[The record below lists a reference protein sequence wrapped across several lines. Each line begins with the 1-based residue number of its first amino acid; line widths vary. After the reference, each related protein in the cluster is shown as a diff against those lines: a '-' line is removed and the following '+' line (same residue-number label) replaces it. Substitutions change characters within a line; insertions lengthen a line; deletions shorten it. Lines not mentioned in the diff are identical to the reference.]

1 MTQLAVL
8 PPPSRSDDHLVPV
21 WRRIGHSVADAETAS
36 DALSGAGLD
45 WNVREKHLE
54 LSEPFAE
61 NRIVKSHKAI
71 VRQDTGDILGVV
83 GSRYQPIQ
91 NADSFEWL
99 TTALGHAGHSMR
111 ERAISLETAGEL
123 RGGRIVWMLALLP
136 NELRVGATDD
146 IIKRYLLICN
156 SHDGSKAFR
165 ALITPIRVI
174 CQNTLTLALRDGSGV
189 HLRHTQNAMSRIPEA
204 VRILGLAEA
213 GFQTMQTQIDA
224 LARVRMDSRRA
235 IRYFDAVVKGTEGS
249 SEQKKDIR
257 SRLVANMDD
266 DRQRMRGITGTLW
279 AAFNAATQYADW
291 ERPVRGK
298 TADRQNHNRLN
309 SIWFGSSAEF
319 KRRAWTEALRIAANN

>member
-1 MTQLAVL
+1 MTQLAVA
-8 PPPSRSDDHLVPV
+8 PSRALRDDHLTPV
-21 WRRIGHSVADAETAS
+21 WRRIGHSVADAHTAS
-36 DALSGAGLD
+36 DALAKAGLD
-45 WNVREKHLE
+45 WSVREKHLE
-54 LSEPFAE
+54 ISEPFGE

-71 VRQDTGDILGVV
+71 VRQDSGDVLGVV
-83 GSRYQPIQ
+83 GARYQPIQ
-91 NADSFEWL
+91 NAESFEWL
-99 TTALGHAGHSMR
+99 TSALGHSIGS
-111 ERAISLETAGEL
+111 RAISLETAGEL

-146 IIKRYLLICN
+146 VIKRYLLVCN

-204 VRILGLAEA
+204 IRILGLAEA
-213 GFQTMQTQIDA
+213 GFQTMQTQVDA
-224 LARVRMDSRRA
+224 LARVRMDSRRVV
-235 IRYFDAVVKGTEGS
+235 RYFDAVVRGTEEN
-249 SEQKKDIR
+249 SEQKKEIR
-257 SRLVANMDD
+257 SKLVANMDD